1 VARKWI
7 PCPDEGIVIVNGQL
21 ALLTLEGQGKLGV
34 DFYPQWH
41 RGKVL
46 AYMPIPTFIDDPAG
60 WKSEFRGDDPPKRS
74 GWYVVTVEQKTA
86 GKYTLEKSYYDSK
99 KGRWCGA
106 GGEVLAYMELPKP
119 YKRVAC
125 RECGLIYALFEEV
138 GSRC

>member
-1 VARKWI
+1 MARKWI

-21 ALLTLEGQGKLGV
+21 ALLTLEWHGELDV
-34 DFYPQWH
+34 DFYTKWH

-99 KGRWCGA
+99 KGRWCREEGFTA
-106 GGEVLAYMELPKP
+106 LSLKLAHTGTSSRM
-119 YKRVAC
+119 R
-125 RECGLIYALFEEV
+125 RERRTTSCSE
-138 GSRC
+138 